1 MDLVALRTDLAF
13 RAVFGRDNEKCKIAL
28 KELLSISLDLDIH
41 DLRYVNPLNL
51 QEYEG
56 DKQSEMDIEV
66 ETETGELI
74 NVEIQLKTTKGFKQR
89 IVYYGAKL
97 LGEALGEKETYDKLR
112 ECKVLSILD
121 FILFPQTDALVN
133 RFCLKE
139 REQNFEFSDVLELV
153 FMEMPKLQEKAVTAM
168 SPVEKWLYF
177 LRYVQD
183 EDKSEKITAIIKE
196 SEGLQMAYKVLS
208 EVSADRTL
216 RTKIRFQEKAQRDHL
231 SQLAYA
237 EELGIKQGLEQGAKK
252 TARNLLIHGM
262 PPQTVAEMTELTL
275 AEVEALQKSL

>member
-1 MDLVALRTDLAF
+1 MCI
-13 RAVFGRDNEKCKIAL
+13 RD
-28 KELLSISLDLDIH
+28 
-41 DLRYVNPLNL
+41 R
-51 QEYEG
+51 
-56 DKQSEMDIEV
+56 
-66 ETETGELI
+66 I
-74 NVEIQLKTTKGFKQR
+74 NVEIQLKTMKGFRQR

-97 LGEALGEKETYDKLR
+97 LGEALGEKETYDKMR
-112 ECKVLSILD
+112 KCKVLSILD
-121 FILFPQTDALVN
+121 FVLFPQTDAIVN

-139 REQNFEFSDVLELV
+139 REQNFEFSDILELV
-153 FMEMPKLQEKAVTAM
+153 FMEMPKLQEKAVSVM

-183 EDKSEKITAIIKE
+183 EDKAEKITAIIKE

-216 RTKIRFQEKAQRDHL
+216 RAKLRFQEKAERDHL

-237 EELGIKQGLEQGAKK
+237 KEQGEELGVKK
-252 TARNLLIHGM
+252 AARNMLAHGM

-275 AEVEALQKSL
+275 AEVEALAKGE